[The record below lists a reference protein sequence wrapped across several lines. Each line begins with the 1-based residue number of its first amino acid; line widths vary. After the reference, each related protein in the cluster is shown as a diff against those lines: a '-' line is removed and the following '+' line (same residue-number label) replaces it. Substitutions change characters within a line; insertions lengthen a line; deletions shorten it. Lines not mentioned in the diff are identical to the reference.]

1 MPRSIP
7 FSKAQAH
14 GNDFLLVEARLIPAR
29 HAGALARAICDR
41 HFGVGADGLILARRG
56 ERAGRA
62 SVVHRE
68 PRDRGFRP
76 RPSARAARVAI
87 RIINADGSEAE
98 ISGNGVRC
106 AAAWFLDRH
115 QRVAETLFVLT
126 KAGARKVELLERGG
140 RRFLF
145 RTEMGKPIFA
155 PERIPFAPSR
165 SLRRAGQAAGPILD
179 FAIPVG
185 DEVVHATVLS
195 TGNPHCVLFV
205 DDFEMID
212 WMALGQELESH
223 PFFPQR
229 TNVEFVKVKSPTEIE
244 VRFYERGVGKTLS
257 SGTGSCAAAVASH
270 LARGTEREVD
280 VHTLGGVLQVRWRED
295 GMLAQVAGAEI
306 LANGRFFWR

>member
-1 MPRSIP
+1 MPRSLP

-14 GNDFLLVEARLIPAR
+14 GNDFLLVEARLVPGRRA
-29 HAGALARAICDR
+29 HALAKAICDR
-41 HFGVGADGLILARRG
+41 HFGIGADGLILARPFGSGQGRRG
-56 ERAGRA
+56 ERAGQ
-62 SVVHRE
+62 
-68 PRDRGFRP
+68 
-76 RPSARAARVAI
+76 AARVAI

-106 AAAWFLDRH
+106 AAAWFLDCH
-115 QRVAETLFVLT
+115 KSVAKTLFVLT
-126 KAGARKVELLERGG
+126 KAGVRKAELLERSE

-155 PERIPFAPSR
+155 PERIPFAPSH
-165 SLRRAGQAAGPILD
+165 SPRRAGQAAGPILD

-185 DEVVHATVLS
+185 DEVVQATVLS
-195 TGNPHCVLFV
+195 TGNPHCVLFL
-205 DDFEMID
+205 DDFEMVD
-212 WMALGQELESH
+212 WLALGQELESH

-244 VRFYERGVGKTLS
+244 VRFYERGVGMTLA

-270 LARGTEREVD
+270 LARGTQREVA

-295 GMLAQVAGAEI
+295 GMLEQVAQAKIVADGK
-306 LANGRFFWR
+306 FFWEG